1 MISNLFLIDGVGN
14 KYPKFTIQI
23 LFNNMDY
30 TNKDLVL
37 EKQNIKSGSISW
49 RSPSNLALVKYW
61 GKYGR
66 QLPRNP
72 SISFTLNNAYTET
85 ILEYQ
90 PKALTDDSIALN
102 FFFEKKENEA
112 FRNKILKFLES
123 ITDIFPFLTELEL
136 TIHSYNSFPHST
148 GIASSASAMSALAT
162 CLCSLENDLFGT
174 LNDEKE
180 FFQKASYIARL
191 GSGSA
196 SRSVYPGLAI
206 WGESKVVQESSNLY
220 AIPWGQNV
228 AKVFHTFHD
237 TILIADRKEKSVS
250 SRAGHALMEGN
261 IFAEN
266 RYAQA
271 NERFERLL
279 LALKEGDLDTFGI
292 ITENE
297 ALTLHALMMTSEPSY
312 ILMRPNTLVMI
323 ERIRAY
329 REATKHP
336 LYFSLDAGPNIHLLY
351 PDEIKE
357 DVLFFIKNE
366 MESLCE
372 NGEWIADQVGNGAKK
387 I

>member
-1 MISNLFLIDGVGN
+1 MS
-14 KYPKFTIQI
+14 
-23 LFNNMDY
+23 Y
-30 TNKDLVL
+30 TNSSLVL
-37 EKQNIKSGSISW
+37 EKKNIKPGKITW

-90 PKALTDDSIALN
+90 PKASNDDSIALN

-112 FRNKILKFLES
+112 FGNKILKFLES
-123 ITDIFPFLTELEL
+123 ITEIFPFLKDLEL

-174 LNDEKE
+174 LNNEKE

-196 SRSVYPGLAI
+196 SRSVYPSMAI
-206 WGESKVVQESSNLY
+206 WGESETVHESSNLY
-220 AIPWGQNV
+220 AIPWGQNI
-228 AKVFHTFHD
+228 ADVFQSFHD

-279 LALKEGDLDTFGI
+279 LALKEGDLDTFGM

-323 ERIRAY
+323 EKIRSY
-329 REATKHP
+329 RAATKQP

-351 PDEIKE
+351 PDEIKD
-357 DVLFFIKNE
+357 DVLSFIKNE
-366 MESLCE
+366 MEPLCE
-372 NGEWIADQVGNGAKK
+372 NGEWIADQVGEGAVKV
-387 I
+387 